1 MIFGIPAILAQQPYP
16 CSDALVTCDDHPG
29 ISERAKVFGR
39 IKTESSS
46 VSEAASS
53 LSSSSGS
60 MCLSA
65 IFDQGNA
72 VPTSKRADLF
82 HIAQQA
88 VQMGYDD
95 SVDMLSRTTSRN
107 DLGSMRWV
115 VRWTSTNAGD
125 APIASKV
132 VVV

>member
-1 MIFGIPAILAQQPYP
+1 MRKFSRQYCSLKFIEATVACALYRYVIFGIPAILAQQPYP
-16 CSDALVTCDDHPG
+16 CSDALVTCDNHPG

-39 IKTESSS
+39 IKTEGSS

-53 LSSSSGS
+53 LSSSSRS

-72 VPTSKRADLF
+72 VPITKRPDLF

-88 VQMGYDD
+88 VQMGCDD
-95 SVDMLSRTTSRN
+95 SVDMLSH
-107 DLGSMRWV
+107 
-115 VRWTSTNAGD
+115 
-125 APIASKV
+125 IAQ
-132 VVV
+132 